1 MRIAFLLH
9 QFPALSETFI
19 LRQIAGLVA
28 MGHDVRIYAEYACE
42 GAAQHP
48 DVKKFNLLSRTTYL
62 GVPSESGLYEL
73 PIRPVWGAVWPA
85 DTGQRVSNACRLWR
99 SLPKVLKCLAH
110 HPRLTR
116 EVLSTHYYGYQAASL
131 SALYRLAAL
140 AEEETKFDI
149 LHAHFGPVGR
159 SFRFT
164 RRLWHAPLVVSF
176 HGYDFS
182 DWPLRE
188 GPQAYKSLFAEADL
202 ITVHSAYADQKLR
215 SLGCPPRLLRRLESG
230 IDVDEFSFRV
240 RHPPTDRAIRLL
252 TVGRLVEKKGI
263 EFSIRAVAQLL
274 REGFDL
280 EYEIVGDGP
289 LRNQLTQLAADV
301 DGSGRI
307 TFAGPKDIGYVR
319 DRMQECDLFIL
330 ASITAKDGGTEGA
343 PVSLLEAQACGMPVV
358 STYHAGIPEIVIDN
372 ESGYLVPERDVP
384 TLADAL
390 RRLVTNGHRWAE
402 LGTRGRAI
410 VEERHNLAP
419 LNERLVHLYEEVLSP
434 GGWRHAKRIG
444 ARHTNDRLFQLSE

>member
-42 GAAQHP
+42 SGAQHP
-48 DVKKFNLLSRTTYL
+48 DVKKYDLLGRATYL

-85 DTGQRVSNACRLWR
+85 DTGERVSNAYRLWR
-99 SLPKVLKCLAH
+99 CLPKALKCLTH
-110 HPRLTR
+110 HPRLTH

-131 SALYRLAAL
+131 SALYRLSAL
-140 AEEETKFDI
+140 AAEDTRFDV

-159 SFRFT
+159 SFRFA

-182 DWPLRE
+182 TWPLRE
-188 GPQAYKSLFAEADL
+188 GPQAYASLFEEADV
-202 ITVHSAYADQKLR
+202 ITVHSDYADRRLR

-230 IDVDEFSFRV
+230 IDMDEFSFRV

-263 EFSIRAVAQLL
+263 EFSVRAVVQLL
-274 REGFDL
+274 QEGYDL
-280 EYEIVGDGP
+280 QYEIIGDGP
-289 LRNQLTQLAADV
+289 LRNKLAQLTSELGA
-301 DGSGRI
+301 SSRI
-307 TFAGPKDIGYVR
+307 TFAGAKDNGYVR
-319 DRMQECDLFIL
+319 ERMEESDLFLL
-330 ASITAKDGGTEGA
+330 ASVTAADGDTEGA
-343 PVSLLEAQACGMPVV
+343 PVSLLEAQACGIPVV
-358 STYHAGIPEIVIDN
+358 STRHAGIPEIVVEN
-372 ESGYLVPERDVP
+372 QSGYLVPERDAEA
-384 TLADAL
+384 LATAL
-390 RRLVTNGHRWAE
+390 RKLVINGHLWPSM
-402 LGTRGRAI
+402 GMGGRAL
-410 VEERHNLAP
+410 VEERHNLSR
-419 LNERLVHLYEEVLSP
+419 LNQRLVHIYEEVASGNTATYP
-434 GGWRHAKRIG
+434 NGIKREFREPTSV
-444 ARHTNDRLFQLSE
+444 AVS